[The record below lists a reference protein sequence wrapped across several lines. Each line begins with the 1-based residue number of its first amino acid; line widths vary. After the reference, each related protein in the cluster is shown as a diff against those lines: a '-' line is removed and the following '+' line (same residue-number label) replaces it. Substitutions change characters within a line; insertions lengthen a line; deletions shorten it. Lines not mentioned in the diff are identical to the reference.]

1 MFFSTLCTLATAI
14 IGATAYQIS
23 GTPHDSFSSSVGV
36 LGCHI
41 DTNRVAYFAQP
52 VDCNNI
58 CVRVSANGRS
68 VNLLRIDQSGG
79 AYDMSYDAWNY
90 LVTGQSA
97 TVNPVAGGGVAMDV
111 EDVDIGECFGLLQT
125 AGSRLPLSAPSSM
138 SFLSDCIAQNSWVGN
153 NAVLYNIQDAQ
164 CRYGIDE
171 TCDIPNFAA
180 GSNQP
185 TCPHQLGVSPLL
197 HSPPVCDIKYPTG
210 QTVCV
215 NA

>member
-1 MFFSTLCTLATAI
+1 MFLSALFTLSTAI
-14 IGATAYQIS
+14 LGATAYQIS
-23 GTPHDSFSSSVGV
+23 GNPHDSYSSSVGV

-41 DTNRVAYFAQP
+41 DTNRVAYFPQA

-97 TVNPVAGGGVAMDV
+97 TAHPVAGGGVTMDV
-111 EDVDIGECFGLLQT
+111 QDVDVSECFGLLHT
-125 AGSRLPLSAPSSM
+125 AGSKLPLSASNSM
-138 SFLSDCIAQNSWVGN
+138 NYLSNCISQNSWVGKN
-153 NAVLYNIQDAQ
+153 TVLYNIQDAQ

-171 TCDIPNFAA
+171 TCGIPNFAA
-180 GSNQP
+180 GINQA
-185 TCPHQLGVSPLL
+185 TCPHQLGVATPL